1 MSPKLREEN
10 YVQIVPER
18 IKDLSKK
25 RNITLTYLAE
35 QCIFTTY
42 RNFSKQLSTGR
53 LKKQWVEILA
63 EKLDCS
69 RKYLTGEK
77 THPGHRVE
85 DFYSVDMMKSGL
97 KQLMKYY
104 EMGHYVDMI
113 DDLSDISIQNIADII
128 IALID
133 SPDDFYHLVD
143 MEQIEEIHFR
153 KVFGEE

>member
-10 YVQIVPER
+10 YIQIIPER

-42 RNFSKQLSTGR
+42 RNFSKQMSMGR

-69 RKYLTGEK
+69 RRYLTGERS
-77 THPGHRVE
+77 HPGHRE
-85 DFYSVDMMKSGL
+85 DDFYSVDMMKSGL
-97 KQLMKYY
+97 KQIMKYS
-104 EMGHYVDMI
+104 EMGHYVNKI
-113 DDLSDISIQNIADII
+113 DDLSGIAIQNISDII
-128 IALID
+128 VALID
-133 SPDDFYHLVD
+133 SPDDFYRLVD
-143 MEQIEEIHFR
+143 MEQIEEIHSR
-153 KVFGEE
+153 KVFGE